1 MSKGGGWISRAPFH
15 GPTAGVVRVDGAVLL
30 VDGRG
35 GSWIWVREDA
45 GQARWCHESQG
56 SLSSSYVDDSVV
68 QPQVRTAE
76 VGDGFHIRG
85 LQDHSE
91 YVDGEVHPVRS
102 HGT

>member
-1 MSKGGGWISRAPFH
+1 MDPLQVLCMSMVPAF
-15 GPTAGVVRVDGAVLL
+15 AVLL

-45 GQARWCHESQG
+45 GQARWCRESQG
-56 SLSSSYVDDSVV
+56 SLSYLYVDDGVV
-68 QPQVRTAE
+68 QLRVRMAE